1 MDFLEIKDN
10 PFLNISVASYE
21 LLCGIQVVYEWYNS
35 GSLSVEEKKGYF
47 RTVLGNAYRDG
58 ETVVGANIKS
68 SVCHIISE
76 NRYQVLTTFSV
87 NIGGRIVHYCLSF
100 LSECCDIQKFSLV
113 SEYLRSECNYA
124 SSFVR
129 NCIVHKESFAKIK
142 NIIVGSANYMSNLIN
157 SGIIVS
163 SSIPNLQGKEKVFYA
178 SALSSHLQTQMTT
191 IIEADNIEDALPIA
205 HFLSNFML
213 PFQLSMSSY
222 QHFDTP
228 VRGLYLQCVKK
239 VDQLP
244 TESLKLFDR
253 PWTWVRVQYNQVFH
267 LVEFSHQAEISKDFY
282 EKIRINTDLS
292 SEDHVNLK
300 QKYQKYYRQDII
312 KHISNPKSMEI
323 LNNILKTP
331 VQLQQFMCQQI
342 MREHIEKSLLFI
354 EMIDRKLLVENNP
367 FLGVNHIREIS
378 SKLGVLDIDGIR
390 TLISFAQFFERRTF
404 RRVLGGRK
412 ELLNELISAV

>member
-1 MDFLEIKDN
+1 M
-10 PFLNISVASYE
+10 
-21 LLCGIQVVYEWYNS
+21 
-35 GSLSVEEKKGYF
+35 
-47 RTVLGNAYRDG
+47 
-58 ETVVGANIKS
+58 
-68 SVCHIISE
+68 
-76 NRYQVLTTFSV
+76 
-87 NIGGRIVHYCLSF
+87 
-100 LSECCDIQKFSLV
+100 
-113 SEYLRSECNYA
+113 
-124 SSFVR
+124 
-129 NCIVHKESFAKIK
+129 
-142 NIIVGSANYMSNLIN
+142 
-157 SGIIVS
+157 
-163 SSIPNLQGKEKVFYA
+163 
-178 SALSSHLQTQMTT
+178 
-191 IIEADNIEDALPIA
+191 
-205 HFLSNFML
+205 
-213 PFQLSMSSY
+213 
-222 QHFDTP
+222 
-228 VRGLYLQCVKK
+228 
-239 VDQLP
+239 
-244 TESLKLFDR
+244 
-253 PWTWVRVQYNQVFH
+253 FH

-312 KHISNPKSMEI
+312 KHISNPKAMEI